1 MNIVG
6 ITLSTTLINFE
17 KEADLHSRLTPKEKR
32 ITGPYDKIKKKI
44 KKNTNF
50 IKN

>member
-32 ITGPYDKIKKKI
+32 ITGPYDKNRKNKKKSTNLI
-44 KKNTNF
+44 KH
-50 IKN
+50 